1 MAKIWSD
8 SEKELLINKV
18 KLGEQRKQL
27 ADYFGVTEN
36 SIEIKVNRLGYKI
49 LRENRDWTTDDEE
62 SFRKDW
68 KDSSLTMS
76 RLRKKYVRNNTG
88 LIIKAQRMKLGPR
101 NEYRE
106 HLSVT
111 DIMEEIQVSRDRVMA
126 WIKLGL
132 KTNKNKAGK
141 GKYSIKDTDLLEF
154 LENNQNKR
162 TEKGIMYKC
171 EQLGLRYHLVENTIE
186 SIK

>member
-1 MAKIWSD
+1 
-8 SEKELLINKV
+8 
-18 KLGEQRKQL
+18 
-27 ADYFGVTEN
+27 
-36 SIEIKVNRLGYKI
+36 
-49 LRENRDWTTDDEE
+49 
-62 SFRKDW
+62 
-68 KDSSLTMS
+68 
-76 RLRKKYVRNNTG
+76 
-88 LIIKAQRMKLGPR
+88 MKLGPR

-111 DIMEEIQVSRDRVMA
+111 DIMEEMQVSRDRVMA

-162 TEKGIMYKC
+162 TEKA
-171 EQLGLRYHLVENTIE
+171 
-186 SIK
+186 